1 MKKLELKQIIREEF
15 GKPQEIE
22 NKTYNRADLENIL
35 YNFYGEVLSD
45 FVMPSQKPYKKDRIK
60 KVQKFLKDKNI

>member
-1 MKKLELKQIIREEF
+1 MKKSELKQIIREEI
-15 GKPQEIE
+15 GKSQEIE

-35 YNFYGEVLSD
+35 YNFYGEVLSG
-45 FVMPSQKPYKKDRIK
+45 FVMPPQMPDKKDRIK